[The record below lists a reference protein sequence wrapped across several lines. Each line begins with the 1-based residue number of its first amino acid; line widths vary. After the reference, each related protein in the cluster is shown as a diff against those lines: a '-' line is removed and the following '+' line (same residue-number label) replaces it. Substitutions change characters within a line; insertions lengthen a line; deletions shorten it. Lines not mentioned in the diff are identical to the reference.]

1 MFSVFTVATRRLRW
15 ACISEDMMEAAN
27 RDPYNPQRLL
37 NEWMTRAELAAA
49 LDVSEPTLARWA
61 SRKIGPVCIRIG
73 RRVLYRREAVKEWMV
88 AQERRRPS
96 SGGRK

>member
-1 MFSVFTVATRRLRW
+1 
-15 ACISEDMMEAAN
+15 MEAAN
-27 RDPYNPQRLL
+27 RDPDNPQRLL
-37 NEWMTRAELAAA
+37 DEWMTRAELAAA
-49 LDVSEPTLARWA
+49 LDVAEPTLARWE